1 MSAYVRPDDAPLCL
15 PGFGPDPVH
24 EALAALSR
32 AADAACSRAAMGCS
46 TADLL
51 ADLDAV
57 AVLLADAARLVRNP
71 VDKSV
76 TRSDP

>member
-1 MSAYVRPDDAPLCL
+1 MSAHVRPDDATMCL

-32 AADAACSRAAMGCS
+32 AADATCSRAARGCS
-46 TADLL
+46 TAELRDDLDQIAGLL
-51 ADLDAV
+51 AN
-57 AVLLADAARLVRNP
+57 AAWLVDNP
-71 VDKSV
+71 VDKSA

>member
-1 MSAYVRPDDAPLCL
+1 MIAHVRPDDAPLCL

-32 AADAACSRAAMGCS
+32 AADATCSRAALGGSM
-46 TADLL
+46 AELRD
-51 ADLDAV
+51 DLDEIAGLV
-57 AVLLADAARLVRNP
+57 VEAAWLVDNP

-76 TRSDP
+76 TR

>member
-32 AADAACSRAAMGCS
+32 AADATCSRAAMGGS
-46 TADLL
+46 MAELRD
-51 ADLDAV
+51 DLDEIAGLV
-57 AVLLADAARLVRNP
+57 VEAAWLVDNP

-76 TRSDP
+76 TR